1 MLFFGDK
8 RIHFVH
14 SQNIFFDKLLF
25 LSRFLTNRAAN
36 RLFMRKRE
44 DRFKIEIDSKI
55 VQAKVLMSA
64 NRKRNVF
71 ENIPVFTEK

>member
-14 SQNIFFDKLLF
+14 FQTIFFDKLQF
-25 LSRFLTNRAAN
+25 FSRFLTNRAAN
-36 RLFMRKRE
+36 RLFMRNRE
-44 DRFKIEIDSKI
+44 DRLKIKKKI

-64 NRKRNVF
+64 NRKINVF
-71 ENIPVFTEK
+71 ENIPVFNEK